1 MPQPV
6 YYKFSQRFNQ
16 PACKAYEWCTNF
28 APEDQAPMREENAIR
43 EVQQLTEN
51 TIILTDKFHN
61 VGKTTE
67 KQKLIC
73 LYSHRLM

>member
-6 YYKFSQRFNQ
+6 HYKFTQRFNQ
-16 PACKAYEWCTNF
+16 PARKTYEWCTDF
-28 APEDQAPMREENAIR
+28 TPEDQVLMQKKNATR
-43 EVQQLTEN
+43 QVQQLTEN

-61 VGKTTE
+61 EGETTV

-73 LYSHRLM
+73 LYQTG